1 MAGTNGDRGTTG
13 QRAADRRSRSIS
25 KGWRGRDDLRI
36 TIAGLNPKESDNLEK
51 IISKEDDDN
60 KFEAFKDS
68 IF

>member
-1 MAGTNGDRGTTG
+1 MAEEVLDSEQQTEGQEAFQRDGGDWGG
-13 QRAADRRSRSIS
+13 DF
-25 KGWRGRDDLRI
+25 LRI

-68 IF
+68 TF